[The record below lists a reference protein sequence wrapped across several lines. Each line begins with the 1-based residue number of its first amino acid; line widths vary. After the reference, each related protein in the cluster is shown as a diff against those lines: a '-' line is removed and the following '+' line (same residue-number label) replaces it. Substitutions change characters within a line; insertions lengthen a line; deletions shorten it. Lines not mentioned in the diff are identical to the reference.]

1 VQTAAR
7 GLSLGDRSK
16 VRLCSNFSI
25 NSNLSKIYEAPEL
38 ELTNRDVLLKI
49 IFVVAVEFESQKNC
63 KVRLEPLITSANIWI
78 FTIESVK

>member
-63 KVRLEPLITSANIWI
+63 KVRLGPI
-78 FTIESVK
+78 FTSLQIFVFG